1 MSRLYELPGHLIRRL
16 HQISVSAFATE
27 VAETGSD
34 LTPVQYAALTVL
46 RDNPG
51 VDQITL
57 AGLIAYDRVTI
68 SGVLSRLEKRG
79 FLERAVSGTDRRA
92 RSLRMTEAGA
102 ALLDQLGGAV
112 ERAQLRMLEGLSPGE
127 KAIFLELLHKAT
139 AAGNEISRAPL
150 RPHEGERQDG

>member
-1 MSRLYELPGHLIRRL
+1 MSKLYELPGHLIRRL
-16 HQISVSAFATE
+16 HQISVSAFAAE
-27 VAETGSD
+27 VAEAGSD

-46 RDNPG
+46 RDHPG
-51 VDQITL
+51 IDQITL

-79 FLERAVSGTDRRA
+79 LLERAVSGTDRRA
-92 RSLRMTEAGA
+92 RSLRMTQTGFV
-102 ALLDQLGGAV
+102 LLDQLEAAV
-112 ERAQLRMLEGLSPGE
+112 QRAQVRMLDGLTPGE

-150 RPHEGERQDG
+150 RPQDAEEQTG